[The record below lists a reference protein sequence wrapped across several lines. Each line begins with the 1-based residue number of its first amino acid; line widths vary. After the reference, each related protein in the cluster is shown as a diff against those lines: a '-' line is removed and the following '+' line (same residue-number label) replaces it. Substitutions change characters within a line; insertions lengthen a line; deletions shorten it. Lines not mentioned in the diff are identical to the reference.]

1 MDYQSTDI
9 NLENPKRKGEVLTNS
24 ILNKLRNGLIVS
36 CQTSPGSPLSKHGLM
51 SYMAEAAESGGAV
64 AIRAE
69 GLRDI
74 LEIKKVVSVPVIG
87 LIKSKNPNT
96 PVIITPLLENIYELL
111 EAGSDLIAV
120 DATLRKRLDGSLGQ
134 EFVAQAKAIGAQ
146 VLADIDDLDS
156 ALESEKSGAVGVCTT
171 LAGYTKGSEPTFPDL
186 ELVKS
191 CSSHCAVPVIAEG
204 RYHSPE
210 LVKQAFEAGA
220 WSVCVGSAITDPWL
234 TTKRFI
240 KILNSKI

>member
-1 MDYQSTDI
+1 M
-9 NLENPKRKGEVLTNS
+9 TNS
-24 ILNKLRNGLIVS
+24 VLNKLRNGLIVS
-36 CQTSPGSPLSKHGLM
+36 CQASPGSPLGNRGLM
-51 SYMAEAAESGGAV
+51 SYMAEAAEAGGAV

-74 LEIKKVVSVPVIG
+74 SEIKKVVSIPIIG

-96 PVIITPLLENIYELL
+96 PVIITPLLENVYALL

-120 DATLRKRLDGSLGQ
+120 DATLRKRLDGALGQ
-134 EFVAQAKAIGAQ
+134 EFVAQAKAAGAQ
-146 VLADIDDLDS
+146 VLADIDDLNS
-156 ALESEKSGAVGVCTT
+156 ALESEKSGAVAVCTT
-171 LAGYTKGSEPTFPDL
+171 LAGYTSDLVPEFPDID
-186 ELVKS
+186 LVKS

-210 LVKQAFEAGA
+210 LVKQAFDAGA

-240 KILNSKI
+240 KILNNKM

>member
-1 MDYQSTDI
+1 
-9 NLENPKRKGEVLTNS
+9 
-24 ILNKLRNGLIVS
+24 
-36 CQTSPGSPLSKHGLM
+36 
-51 SYMAEAAESGGAV
+51 MAEAAEAGGAV

-74 LEIKKVVSVPVIG
+74 SEIKKVVSIPIIG

-96 PVIITPLLENIYELL
+96 PVIITPLLENVYALL

-120 DATLRKRLDGSLGQ
+120 DATLRKRLDGALGQ
-134 EFVAQAKAIGAQ
+134 EFVAQAKAAGAQ
-146 VLADIDDLDS
+146 VLADIDDLNS
-156 ALESEKSGAVGVCTT
+156 ALESEKSGAVAVCTT
-171 LAGYTKGSEPTFPDL
+171 LAGYTGDLVPEFPDID
-186 ELVKS
+186 LVKS

-210 LVKQAFEAGA
+210 LVKQAFDAGA

-240 KILNSKI
+240 KILNNKM

>member
-1 MDYQSTDI
+1 M
-9 NLENPKRKGEVLTNS
+9 TNS
-24 ILNKLRNGLIVS
+24 VLNKLRNGLIVS
-36 CQTSPGSPLSKHGLM
+36 CQVSPGSPLANRGLM
-51 SYMAEAAESGGAV
+51 SYMAEAAEAGGAV

-74 LEIKKVVSVPVIG
+74 SEIRKVVSIPLIG

-96 PVIITPLLENIYELL
+96 PVIITPLLEDVYALL

-120 DATLRKRLDGSLGQ
+120 DATLRKRLDGALGQ
-134 EFVAQAKAIGAQ
+134 EFVAQAKVAGAQ
-146 VLADIDDLDS
+146 VLADIDDLNS
-156 ALESEKSGAVGVCTT
+156 ALESEKSGAVAVCTT
-171 LAGYTKGSEPTFPDL
+171 LAGYTSDLVPEFPDID
-186 ELVKS
+186 LVKS

-210 LVKQAFEAGA
+210 LVKQAFDAGA

-240 KILNSKI
+240 KILNNKI

>member
-1 MDYQSTDI
+1 
-9 NLENPKRKGEVLTNS
+9 
-24 ILNKLRNGLIVS
+24 
-36 CQTSPGSPLSKHGLM
+36 
-51 SYMAEAAESGGAV
+51 MAEAAEAGGAV

-74 LEIKKVVSVPVIG
+74 SEIRKVVSIPIIG

-96 PVIITPLLENIYELL
+96 PVIITPLLEDVYALL

-120 DATLRKRLDGSLGQ
+120 DATLRKRLDGALGQ
-134 EFVAQAKAIGAQ
+134 EFVAQAKAAGAQ
-146 VLADIDDLDS
+146 VLADIDDLNS
-156 ALESEKSGAVGVCTT
+156 ALESEKSGAVAVCTT
-171 LAGYTKGSEPTFPDL
+171 LAGYTSDLVPEFPDID
-186 ELVKS
+186 LVKS

-210 LVKQAFEAGA
+210 LVKQAFDAGA

-240 KILNSKI
+240 KILNHKM

>member
-1 MDYQSTDI
+1 M
-9 NLENPKRKGEVLTNS
+9 NP
-24 ILNKLRNGLIVS
+24 ILDKLRNGLIVS
-36 CQTSPGSPLSKHGLM
+36 CQASPGSPLANRGLM
-51 SYMAEAAESGGAV
+51 SYMAEAVEAGGAV

-74 LEIKKVVSVPVIG
+74 SEIRKVVSIPIIG

-96 PVIITPLLENIYELL
+96 PVIITPLLEDVYTLL

-120 DATLRKRLDGSLGQ
+120 DATLRKRLDGALGQ
-134 EFVAQAKAIGAQ
+134 EFVAQAKAAGAQ
-146 VLADIDDLDS
+146 VLADIDDLNS
-156 ALESEKSGAVGVCTT
+156 ALESEKSGAVAICTT
-171 LAGYTKGSEPTFPDL
+171 LAGYTSDLVPEFPDID
-186 ELVKS
+186 LVKT
-191 CSSHCAVPVIAEG
+191 CSSHCAVPIIAEG

-210 LVKQAFEAGA
+210 LVKQAFDAGA

-240 KILNSKI
+240 KILNNKT

>member
-1 MDYQSTDI
+1 M
-9 NLENPKRKGEVLTNS
+9 TNS
-24 ILNKLRNGLIVS
+24 VLNKLRNGLIVS
-36 CQTSPGSPLSKHGLM
+36 CQASPGSPLANRGLM
-51 SYMAEAAESGGAV
+51 SYMAEAAEAGGAV

-74 LEIKKVVSVPVIG
+74 SEIRKVVSIPIIG

-96 PVIITPLLENIYELL
+96 PVIITPLLEDVYALL

-120 DATLRKRLDGSLGQ
+120 DATLRKRLDGALGQ
-134 EFVAQAKAIGAQ
+134 EFVAQAKAAGAQ
-146 VLADIDDLDS
+146 VLADIDDLNS
-156 ALESEKSGAVGVCTT
+156 ALESEKSGAVAVCTT
-171 LAGYTKGSEPTFPDL
+171 LAGYTSDLVPEFPDID
-186 ELVKS
+186 LVKS

-210 LVKQAFEAGA
+210 LVKQAFDAGA

-240 KILNSKI
+240 KILKNKM

>member
-1 MDYQSTDI
+1 
-9 NLENPKRKGEVLTNS
+9 LTNS
-24 ILNKLRNGLIVS
+24 VLNKLRNGLIVS
-36 CQTSPGSPLSKHGLM
+36 CQVSPGSPLANRGLM
-51 SYMAEAAESGGAV
+51 SYMAEAAEAGGAV

-74 LEIKKVVSVPVIG
+74 SEIRKVVSIPIIG

-96 PVIITPLLENIYELL
+96 PVIITPLLEDVYALL

-120 DATLRKRLDGSLGQ
+120 DATLRKRLDGALGQ
-134 EFVAQAKAIGAQ
+134 EFVAQAKVAGAQ
-146 VLADIDDLDS
+146 VLADIDDLNS
-156 ALESEKSGAVGVCTT
+156 ALESEKSGAVAVCTT
-171 LAGYTKGSEPTFPDL
+171 LAGYTSDLVPEFPDID
-186 ELVKS
+186 LVKS

-210 LVKQAFEAGA
+210 LVKQAFDAGA

-240 KILNSKI
+240 KILNNKI

>member
-1 MDYQSTDI
+1 M
-9 NLENPKRKGEVLTNS
+9 TNS
-24 ILNKLRNGLIVS
+24 VLNKLRNGLIVS
-36 CQTSPGSPLSKHGLM
+36 CQASPGSPLANRGLM
-51 SYMAEAAESGGAV
+51 SYMAEAAEAGGAV

-74 LEIKKVVSVPVIG
+74 SEIRKVVSIPIIG

-96 PVIITPLLENIYELL
+96 PVIITPLLENVYALL

-120 DATLRKRLDGSLGQ
+120 DATLRTRLDGALGQ
-134 EFVAQAKAIGAQ
+134 EFVAQAKAAGAQ
-146 VLADIDDLDS
+146 VLADIDDLNS
-156 ALESEKSGAVGVCTT
+156 ALESEKSGAVAVCTT
-171 LAGYTKGSEPTFPDL
+171 LAGYTSDLVPEFPDID
-186 ELVKS
+186 LVKS

-210 LVKQAFEAGA
+210 LVKQAFDAGA

-240 KILNSKI
+240 KILNNKM

>member
-1 MDYQSTDI
+1 
-9 NLENPKRKGEVLTNS
+9 
-24 ILNKLRNGLIVS
+24 
-36 CQTSPGSPLSKHGLM
+36 
-51 SYMAEAAESGGAV
+51 MAEAVEAGGAV

-74 LEIKKVVSVPVIG
+74 SEIRKVVSIPIIG

-96 PVIITPLLENIYELL
+96 PVIITPLLEDVYTLL

-120 DATLRKRLDGSLGQ
+120 DATLRKRLDGALGQ
-134 EFVAQAKAIGAQ
+134 EFVAQAKAAGAQ
-146 VLADIDDLDS
+146 VLADIDDLNS
-156 ALESEKSGAVGVCTT
+156 ALESEKSGAVAICTT
-171 LAGYTKGSEPTFPDL
+171 LAGYTSDSVPEFPDID
-186 ELVKS
+186 LVKT

-210 LVKQAFEAGA
+210 LVKQAFDAGA

-240 KILNSKI
+240 KILNNKT